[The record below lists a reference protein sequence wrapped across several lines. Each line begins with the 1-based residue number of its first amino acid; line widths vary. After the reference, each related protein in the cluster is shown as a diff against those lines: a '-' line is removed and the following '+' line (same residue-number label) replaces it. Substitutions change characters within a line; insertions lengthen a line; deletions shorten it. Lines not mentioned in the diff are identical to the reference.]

1 MSQKAI
7 ETLNNTVL
15 QGRVIYLKTDRL
27 QERQVMKDLHKIY
40 VVNIPWEM
48 KAPTLKDYFKDFN
61 PVASI
66 INCSLSGRSLGSG
79 VVAFNTQEEAIEAK
93 NNFQK
98 ALMEG
103 REIRVSNLILIYK
116 PICFILILIS
126 E

>member
-15 QGRVIYLKTDRL
+15 QGRIIYLKTDRL

-48 KAPTLKDYFKDFN
+48 KASTLKDYFKDFN

-93 NNFQK
+93 NKFQK

-103 REIRVSNLILIYK
+103 REIRVSNIILIYK
-116 PICFILILIS
+116 LIYVLY
-126 E
+126 